1 MAAADGLLLSQ
12 DRSVLGVYLTTTG
25 DAVHSLLSGLTGALV
40 QTFLALRA
48 SRLFGRR
55 RLVKR
60 LFLVS
65 IFVVIL

>member
-1 MAAADGLLLSQ
+1 M
-12 DRSVLGVYLTTTG
+12 LGVYLTTTG